1 MVSGRL
7 TGPIGIAQPRGAALP
22 TLLIIALVAF
32 VTTLD
37 NNIVAAAVPSIGGEL
52 GLGLTELQWISLGYI
67 LPFAGLLLVAGN
79 LVDRWGQRR
88 ALLLGLL
95 VFGTAALAG
104 GFARDAAAL
113 IAARVVQ
120 GAAAAVL
127 VPATLSLLRTNLDVR
142 GRAIGAGI
150 WTAALAVAI
159 AVGPAAGGMLSEHL
173 HWSWIFFSNVPFAVA
188 AAALVPVA
196 AAATRRSAPGGAD
209 VWGMLLV
216 TAAMILFLMA
226 LVGTGEQTPN
236 LLGRVVPAGLGVLAL
251 VAFVV
256 VQRRTAHPLLPRA
269 LVAERAFLGGVS
281 VQLLWGL
288 GVSGVFFFTPLL
300 HQESLGLTP
309 TGAGLP
315 LVLVAVAIV
324 VATPLVAPSVE
335 RCGPRYTVVIGLI
348 LVSAGLL
355 AIAVVNH
362 VPSIPPRI
370 PGLLL
375 IGAGSAFT
383 TPLTSFSLEVVATRD
398 AGIASGVLTASRELS
413 SALGVALIGLVLTV
427 RQSAELSAGAPEPEA
442 LASGFTT
449 GLVTAAIV
457 ELLAAA
463 VTFACFRS
471 RQFDQHR
478 ETADSGG
485 E

>member
-37 NNIVAAAVPSIGGEL
+37 NNIVAAAVPSIGREL
-52 GLGLTELQWISLGYI
+52 GLGLTELQWISLGYV

-104 GFARDAAAL
+104 GFARDAGAL

-188 AAALVPVA
+188 AAALAPVA
-196 AAATRRSAPGGAD
+196 ATTRRSAPGRVD

-216 TAAMILFLMA
+216 TAAMILLLMA
-226 LVGTGEQTPN
+226 LVGTGEQAPN

-256 VQRRTAHPLLPRA
+256 VQRRTAHPMLPRA
-269 LVAERAFLGGVS
+269 LVSERAFLGGVS

-324 VATPLVAPSVE
+324 AATPLVAPAVD
-335 RCGPRYTVVIGLI
+335 RWGPRRTVLVGLI

-383 TPLTSFSLEVVATRD
+383 TPLTSYSLEVVATRD
-398 AGIASGVLTASRELS
+398 AGIASGALTASRELS

-427 RQSAELSAGAPEPEA
+427 RQNAELSAGAPEPEA
-442 LASGFTT
+442 LASGFTA
-449 GLVTAAIV
+449 GLVTAAVV

>member
-1 MVSGRL
+1 MLPGRT
-7 TGPIGIAQPRGAALP
+7 TGPVGLAQPRGAAVP
-22 TLLIIALVAF
+22 TLVIIALVAF

-37 NNIVAAAVPSIGGEL
+37 NNIVAAAVPSIGREL
-52 GLGLTELQWISLGYI
+52 ALGLTELQWISLGYI

-88 ALLLGLL
+88 TLLLGLL

-104 GFARDAAAL
+104 GFARDAVTL

-120 GAAAAVL
+120 GCAAAVL

-159 AVGPAAGGMLSEHL
+159 AVGPATGGLLSEHL
-173 HWSWIFFSNVPFAVA
+173 HWSWIFFSNVPFAIA
-188 AAALVPVA
+188 AAALTPA
-196 AAATRRSAPGGAD
+196 AAVVTGRSAPGRVD
-209 VWGMLLV
+209 VRGMLLV
-216 TAAMILFLMA
+216 TAAMLLFLMA
-226 LVGTGEQTPN
+226 LVGTGEDTPGPA
-236 LLGRVVPAGLGVLAL
+236 GRFVLAGLGAVSLAGFAL
-251 VAFVV
+251 
-256 VQRRTAHPLLPRA
+256 VQRRSPNPLLPRA

-300 HQESLGLTP
+300 HQESLALTP
-309 TGAGLP
+309 TEAGLP

-324 VATPLVAPSVE
+324 GATPLVAPAVE
-335 RCGPRYTVVIGLI
+335 RWGPRYTVLAGLI
-348 LVSAGLL
+348 LVSAGLV
-355 AIAVVNH
+355 AIAVINH
-362 VPSIPPRI
+362 IPAVPPRI

-375 IGAGSAFT
+375 IGAGSALT
-383 TPLTSFSLEVVATRD
+383 TPLTSFSLEVVAARD

-427 RQSAELSAGAPEPEA
+427 RQNAELAGGTPAPHA
-442 LASGFTT
+442 LASGFTA
-449 GLVTAAIV
+449 GLITAAIV
-457 ELLAAA
+457 ELLAAV
-463 VTFACFRS
+463 VTFVCFRS
-471 RQFDQHR
+471 R
-478 ETADSGG
+478 TAELVAD
-485 E
+485 